1 MQSNSIS
8 TLIIL
13 SCSLLL
19 LIIPNGVSSASN
31 RVAKRI
37 GDRRF
42 LDSPPVDNNF
52 RYENLPLDKQRQLD
66 ETITK
71 LKAGF
76 GDLIDSYTKVLNGN
90 MVQKNSQESI
100 ELQQIIDDLTIL
112 QTSNDIPIDILL
124 ESSKKAISQQ
134 VSLLSRVSV
143 KMMKTYDWDA
153 VYSMRDNLLWN
164 FIASGDVS
172 GREAE
177 LFSNNDESWAKEL
190 FTLWDAIYNSST
202 DQ

>member
-31 RVAKRI
+31 LVAKSI

-42 LDSPPVDNNF
+42 LDSGPPVDNNF
-52 RYENLPLDKQRQLD
+52 RYENLPLDKQRKLD

-90 MVQKNSQESI
+90 MVKKNSAESV
-100 ELQQIIDDLTIL
+100 ELQQIIDDLTTL

-143 KMMKTYDWDA
+143 KMMNTYDWDA
-153 VYSMRDNLLWN
+153 VYAMRDNL
-164 FIASGDVS
+164 
-172 GREAE
+172 
-177 LFSNNDESWAKEL
+177 
-190 FTLWDAIYNSST
+190 
-202 DQ
+202 